1 MIKIFVAC
9 SILVVII
16 VGYVCVSDVKKESL
30 KFNILGLVIAGL
42 MIINMLTA
50 FMLDDLHIDTY
61 IDLLSTLEH
70 KKTKVVQVDGHAT
83 AYTITIDGKEY
94 TITIHNEEHDK
105 NDNS

>member
-9 SILVVII
+9 SILVIII
-16 VGYVCVSDVKKESL
+16 VGYMCISDVDKESY

-42 MIINMLTA
+42 MIMNMMTA

-61 IDLLSTLEH
+61 IELLSTIENR
-70 KKTKVVQVDGHAT
+70 KTKVVQVDGHPT
-83 AYTITIDGKEY
+83 EYTITIDGKEY